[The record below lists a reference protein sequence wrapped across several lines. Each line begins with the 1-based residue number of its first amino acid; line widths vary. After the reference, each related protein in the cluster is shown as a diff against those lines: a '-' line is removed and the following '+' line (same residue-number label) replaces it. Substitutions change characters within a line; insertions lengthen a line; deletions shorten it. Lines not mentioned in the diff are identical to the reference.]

1 MAIYA
6 EVRFRQLSALASYRQ
21 IHAAASLPVAAVVIE
36 TQSPSTEVSF
46 QNLFLSASHQLLAP
60 QLKWQ
65 SLFVSDLVLNTEKT
79 ITIFTDAL
87 GFSDA
92 PVFSLATSLDDAFT
106 FSDISALNLD
116 TQRLDNFSLSEV
128 SSLQFTSPQSDTFG
142 LGDSQIL
149 SVDKALVDA
158 ASMGDVFARVF
169 TSARSFSDSS
179 AIADQ
184 FSFAS
189 SKVEGHLFG
198 FSDASVLSV
207 TKGESE
213 VVSLAE
219 TSVKT
224 VFKAPGDAALLSED
238 SLTLLISESGFSFDV
253 QSGGDLSISM
263 SLAEDVTHQDVFSA
277 ALEKVRSDAF
287 SMITDVAALDYSRP
301 ESDSAFLTEEMSHTF
316 QAVRDVSD
324 SALMSDSTT
333 RISQLSKSDS
343 IAFSSVFSRTG
354 TFNRT
359 FTDAFTLDETVSVGL
374 GYLFDKSNIYTITD
388 SLSFGFSRGL
398 DESIILQDTLAISA
412 GMSVSD
418 SSAITELATLTT
430 GTVLTDA
437 VSMGDS
443 LVLVIGGFSQSS
455 ILNKGL
461 VGSMLLNAE

>member
-128 SSLQFTSPQSDTFG
+128 SSLQFTSAQSDTFG
-142 LGDSQIL
+142 FGDSQIL

-158 ASMGDVFARVF
+158 ASMSDVFARVF

-207 TKGESE
+207 TKGES
-213 VVSLAE
+213 
-219 TSVKT
+219 
-224 VFKAPGDAALLSED
+224 
-238 SLTLLISESGFSFDV
+238 
-253 QSGGDLSISM
+253 
-263 SLAEDVTHQDVFSA
+263 
-277 ALEKVRSDAF
+277 DAF
-287 SMITDVAALDYSRP
+287 SMVTDVVALNYSRP

-333 RISQLSKSDS
+333 RIYDLGKSDS
-343 IAFSSVFSRTG
+343 VAFSSVFSRIG

-359 FTDAFTLDETVSVGL
+359 FTDAFTLDETANVGL